1 VELAPVAEGEEKR
14 DREAWIVTL
23 ALKLAP
29 TVTVVPADADAPTVP
44 EGVVD
49 AVCELDALITQLP
62 VDITLNVGEA
72 V

>member
-1 VELAPVAEGEEKR
+1 MELAPVEDGEEKR
-14 DREAWIVTL
+14 DREGWMVTL

-49 AVCELDALITQLP
+49 AVWELDALTTQLP
-62 VDITLNVGEA
+62 VDTTLNVGEA